1 LAACSTSSTLEP
13 PQVEVPL
20 PLPEGIDFH
29 PEVTPPPSDADE
41 CGRRE
46 SFAPDPDITAADA
59 RGSLIDA
66 EHVTIGVSQST
77 NLMGYRDPGSGR
89 LDGFDISVAREL
101 AERLMGDGAAVRF
114 VPMTSG
120 EREPALQNGDV
131 DIVVRTMT
139 MTCARWENVAFSSE
153 YYTAGQRLLVTDGSG
168 IDGLDDLTA
177 DHLVCTGAGSTSPSQ
192 IAALSD
198 AQPVTVP
205 DFNDCLM
212 LIQQGIVD
220 AVSTDD
226 TILAGMAI
234 QDPALVVVGEAFSDE
249 PYGVAANSDNVDLVR
264 FINGALEEMRDDGT
278 WDRIYDRWL
287 AGSLGDAD
295 APKPQYRD

>member
-1 LAACSTSSTLEP
+1 MVTSISAAAARLANIGPGVDTEA
-13 PQVEVPL
+13 
-20 PLPEGIDFH
+20 
-29 PEVTPPPSDADE
+29 SD
-41 CGRRE
+41 
-46 SFAPDPDITAADA
+46 
-59 RGSLIDA
+59 
-66 EHVTIGVSQST
+66 VTIGVSQST

-234 QDPALVVVGEAFSDE
+234 QDPALVVVGDAFSDE